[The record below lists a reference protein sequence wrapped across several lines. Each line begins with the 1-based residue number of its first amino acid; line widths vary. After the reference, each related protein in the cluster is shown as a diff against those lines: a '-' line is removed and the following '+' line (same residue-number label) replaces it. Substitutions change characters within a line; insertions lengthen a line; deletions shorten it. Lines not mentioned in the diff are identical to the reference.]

1 MGSAPPSR
9 GDAPPGDA
17 VHRPQPRV
25 IGAALALLI
34 AVGLNVDPAR
44 WRLLALLGVGV
55 LLGLTLYHASFG
67 FTSAYRRL
75 FVERDGSGVQAQLL
89 MLGAAMLL
97 FAPVLSAG
105 AAFGHPVAGAVAPAG
120 LSVAAGALLFGLGMQ
135 LGGGCG
141 SGTLY
146 TVGGGSVRMLVTL
159 AAFCAGGFWAS
170 LHMGFWQSLPDG
182 GTIALGELFGWP
194 QAVLLQLLLLG
205 ALSGLLR
212 RLAPARRP
220 ARGVV
225 RRSWLTG
232 PWSPVAGALLL
243 AGLNFATLLLAGHP
257 WTITWAFTL
266 WGAKAAVLL
275 GWSPASNAFWQA
287 GFQHQAL
294 AGGLLDDTTTV
305 MNVGIVLGALA
316 GAGLA
321 GGFRPTLRHSGRS
334 LAAALIGG
342 LAMGY
347 GARIAYGCNV
357 GAFFSG
363 VASTSLHG
371 WLWILAALVG
381 TWLGVGLRPW
391 FGLANR

>member
-1 MGSAPPSR
+1 MPG
-9 GDAPPGDA
+9 GGVPPGQT
-17 VHRPQPRV
+17 RRRSQPWV
-25 IGAALALLI
+25 IGAAAALVI
-34 AVGLNVDPAR
+34 AVGMGIDPAK
-44 WRLLALLGVGV
+44 WRLLALLGVGL

-75 FVERDGSGVQAQLL
+75 FVHRDGGGVQAQLL

-120 LSVAAGALLFGLGMQ
+120 LSVAVGALLFGLGMQ

-141 SGTLY
+141 SGTLF
-146 TVGGGSVRMLVTL
+146 TVGGGSTRMLVTL

-170 LHMGFWQSLPDG
+170 LHMGFWQSLPDAG
-182 GTIALGELFGWP
+182 AIALGDAFGWQ

-205 ALSGLLR
+205 VLSGLLR

-220 ARGVV
+220 AQGVA

-257 WTITWAFTL
+257 WTIAWAFTL
-266 WGAKAAVLL
+266 WGAKAAVML
-275 GWSPASNAFWQA
+275 GWSPGKSAFWQA
-287 GFQHQAL
+287 DFQRDAL
-294 AGGLLDDTTTV
+294 VGALLDDTTTV
-305 MNVGIVLGALA
+305 MNVGIVLGALL

-321 GGFRPTLRHSGRS
+321 GGFRPTLGHSGRS

-347 GARIAYGCNV
+347 GARIAYGCNI

-371 WLWILAALVG
+371 WLWILAALAG
-381 TWLGVGLRPW
+381 TWVGVGLRPW

>member
-1 MGSAPPSR
+1 MGSVQSTGGEAPAGEARRHP
-9 GDAPPGDA
+9 
-17 VHRPQPRV
+17 RPWV
-25 IGAALALLI
+25 IGAAAALLI
-34 AVGLNVDPAR
+34 AVGLGIDPAK
-44 WRLLALLGVGV
+44 WRLLALLGVGL

-75 FVERDGSGVQAQLL
+75 FVHRDGGGAQAQLL

-120 LSVAAGALLFGLGMQ
+120 LSVAVGALLFGLGMQ

-170 LHMGFWQSLPDG
+170 LHMGFWQSLPDAG
-182 GTIALGELFGWP
+182 AIALGELLGWP
-194 QAVLLQLLLLG
+194 RAVLLQLSLL
-205 ALSGLLR
+205 AVLSGLLR
-212 RLAPARRP
+212 RLAPSRRP
-220 ARGVV
+220 APRGA
-225 RRSWLTG
+225 RRDLLTG
-232 PWSPVAGALLL
+232 PWSPIAAALLL
-243 AGLNFATLLLAGHP
+243 ALLNFATLLLAGHP

-266 WGAKAAVLL
+266 WGAKVAVLL
-275 GWSPASNAFWQA
+275 GWSPSSSAFWQA
-287 GFQHQAL
+287 DFQHNAL
-294 AGGLLDDTTTV
+294 AGALLDDTTTV
-305 MNVGIVLGALA
+305 MNVGIVLGALLA
-316 GAGLA
+316 AGLA
-321 GGFRPTLRHSGRS
+321 GGFRPTLSHSGRS

-371 WLWILAALVG
+371 WLWILAALIG
-381 TWLGVGLRPW
+381 TRVGVGLRPW

>member
-1 MGSAPPSR
+1 MGSVQMP
-9 GDAPPGDA
+9 GGGVPPGQT
-17 VHRPQPRV
+17 RRRSQPWV
-25 IGAALALLI
+25 IGAAAALVI
-34 AVGLNVDPAR
+34 AVGMGIDPAK
-44 WRLLALLGVGV
+44 WRLLALLGVGL

-75 FVERDGSGVQAQLL
+75 LVHRDGGGVQAQLL

-105 AAFGHPVAGAVAPAG
+105 AAFGHPMAGAVAPAG

-141 SGTLY
+141 SGTLF
-146 TVGGGSVRMLVTL
+146 TVGGGSTRMLVTL
-159 AAFCAGGFWAS
+159 AAFCAGGFGAS
-170 LHMGFWQSLPDG
+170 LHMGFWQSLPDAG
-182 GTIALGELFGWP
+182 AIALGDAFGWP
-194 QAVLLQLLLLG
+194 QGVLLQLLLL
-205 ALSGLLR
+205 AVLSGLLR
-212 RLAPARRP
+212 RLAPTRRP
-220 ARGVV
+220 VQGVA

-232 PWSPVAGALLL
+232 PWSPVAAALLL
-243 AGLNFATLLLAGHP
+243 AALNFATLLLAGHP

-275 GWSPASNAFWQA
+275 GWSPGTSAFWQA
-287 GFQHQAL
+287 DFQRDAL
-294 AGGLLDDTTTV
+294 VGALLDDTTTV
-305 MNVGIVLGALA
+305 MNVGIVLGALL

-347 GARIAYGCNV
+347 GARIAYGCNI

-371 WLWILAALVG
+371 WLWILAALAG
-381 TWLGVGLRPW
+381 TWVGVGLRPW